1 MSAKSYFG
9 NLFKSTESTEID
21 LARPFVI
28 AMNKVNFCEIKT
40 ELLFKKILESAYS
53 RSEGAKDEAK
63 IRSLF
68 DSSEQSNASKGLIS
82 LVANAMTHKKKEALI
97 YSLGVVKIADMKE
110 KEAIEKDYQDKS
122 KSDSGVLIDFRN
134 YKIRD
139 LIFVYMSLIYDI
151 MTSMNTQVGLA
162 NALQIKINAL
172 RGTVALS
179 GQEQPVEQAKKMN
192 DALKEGK
199 SILLDKNDVVETIK
213 IDSASIKDAV
223 EFVSSLIAGELG
235 VSVSFVNGVMTSG
248 MSATGEAD
256 ANANE
261 YCFQNFFNEHLQ
273 PICKGLYDWDLQFM
287 TDDWRWFSAMAGN
300 LLIVENSSLL
310 SPEQKKLFANR
321 LIPIKTAKK

>member
-1 MSAKSYFG
+1 M
-9 NLFKSTESTEID
+9 NLQKTCNATFKAIGDGLTKFTAIITTHAID
-21 LARPFVI
+21 RDQDVVI
-28 AMNKVNFCEIKT
+28 PSGMNSKE
-40 ELLFKKILESAYS
+40 Y
-53 RSEGAKDEAK
+53 EA
-63 IRSLF
+63 
-68 DSSEQSNASKGLIS
+68 NP
-82 LVANAMTHKKKEALI
+82 V
-97 YSLGVVKIADMKE
+97 
-110 KEAIEKDYQDKS
+110 
-122 KSDSGVLIDFRN
+122 
-134 YKIRD
+134 
-139 LIFVYMSLIYDI
+139 
-151 MTSMNTQVGLA
+151 
-162 NALQIKINAL
+162 LQIKINAL

-273 PICKGLYDWDLQFM
+273 PICKGLYNWDLQFM
-287 TDDWRWFSAMAGN
+287 TDDWRWFQAMASN
-300 LLIVENSSLL
+300 LIIVENSSLL
-310 SPEQKKLFANR
+310 SPEQKQLFANR